1 MPAKSKYVEVASK
14 PKFAAGTAVK
24 FPQAAQAAQPTQA
37 NAIGNVK
44 YCHRFVRTGWTN
56 FMGKNME
63 IAKRETIPRII
74 Q

>member
-24 FPQAAQAAQPTQA
+24 FPQAAQAAHPTQA

-63 IAKRETIPRII
+63 IAKRETIPRMI